1 MLNKE
6 IRDILKLFIG
16 TILVVLITLGLAF
29 SMIRLL
35 VDETFP
41 FVDFAPLLLYI
52 TLMAISFYMGISLFA
67 EENLIHEIVVT
78 ISPIIFGYGLSLFAE
93 EISMQLELKKV
104 ERLGRNLVCLR
115 YRVIG
120 MME

>member
-67 EENLIHEIVVT
+67 EEKNERA
-78 ISPIIFGYGLSLFAE
+78 FEYLF
-93 EISMQLELKKV
+93 S
-104 ERLGRNLVCLR
+104 LR
-115 YRVIG
+115 YSLIAPSRSNILFSSSSSSLDRIT
-120 MME
+120 